1 MIHILQAKEA
11 GEKYVITGTRQKL
24 RLIKVRLGNS
34 LNSVE
39 GGEEEYKTK
48 GSSESPVS
56 LRKIKEDQLWKA
68 EWSERGK
75 SRMRPTVK
83 KAWKQ
88 DEIWVTHSAGWT
100 QKGGGV
106 WHDTRAWDLLHK
118 ALSLSITGWP
128 LDLLEQNMSST
139 ELSNGRLDFPLLW
152 AARL

>member
-1 MIHILQAKEA
+1 MINDPHIASKRCR
-11 GEKYVITGTRQKL
+11 GEYFFSGTRKKL
-24 RLIKVRLGNS
+24 RLIKVQLNNF

-68 EWSERGK
+68 EWSKRGK
-75 SRMRPTVK
+75 SRMRPAVK

-100 QKGGGV
+100 QKGGRV

-128 LDLLEQNMSST
+128 VGHSRNDYLEIASKNSPTLVISR
-139 ELSNGRLDFPLLW
+139 GPL
-152 AARL
+152 